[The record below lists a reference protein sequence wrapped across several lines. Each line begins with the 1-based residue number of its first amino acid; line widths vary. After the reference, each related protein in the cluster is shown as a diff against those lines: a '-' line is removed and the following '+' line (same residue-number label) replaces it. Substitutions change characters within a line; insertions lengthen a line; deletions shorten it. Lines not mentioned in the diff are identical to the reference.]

1 MKVLFIG
8 GTGNISTPVSEMAI
22 ARGTD
27 LYHLNRGNR
36 EPILGVKNLVADIE
50 NLAETEKVLKSH
62 EWDVVVNW
70 IAYTPEQ
77 VQRDIDLFKNKTKQY
92 VFISSA
98 SCYEKP
104 PTNYIITESTP
115 LKNPHWQYSR
125 DKIACEDLLVKA
137 YREQNFPMTIIRP
150 SHTYYSVFPLSL
162 GGWTEFNAVDRMR
175 KGQPVVVQG
184 DGTSLWTV
192 THARDFAKAF
202 LGMMGRPAALGE
214 AYHITSDEVL
224 TWNQIYTQLA
234 KAAGAKAE
242 IVHVPSKKIIEYAN
256 ENGFESEEG
265 GLWGD
270 KSHCAIFDN
279 SKIKRLVPDYV
290 ATIPYAQGIKETI
303 AWFEADP
310 KRMIINPVTNR
321 LLDGLVKKWG

>member
-8 GTGNISTPVSEMAI
+8 GTGNISTPLSEMAV
-22 ARGTD
+22 ARGID

-36 EPILGVKNLVADIE
+36 EPILGVKSLVADIE
-50 NLAETEKVLKSH
+50 NIAETEKALKNH

-77 VQRDIDLFKNKTKQY
+77 VLRDINLFKNKTRQY

-137 YREQNFPMTIIRP
+137 FREQNFPMTIIRP

-202 LGMMGRPAALGE
+202 LGMMGRPAAIGE

-224 TWNQIYTQLA
+224 TWNQIYNQLA
-234 KAAGAKAE
+234 EAVGVKAD
-242 IVHVPSKKIIEYAN
+242 IVHVPSKKIIQYAN

-279 SKIKRLVPDYV
+279 TKIKRLVPDYV
-290 ATIPYAQGIKETI
+290 ATIPYAEGIKETI

-310 KRMIINPVTNR
+310 KRMIINPVTNK

>member
-8 GTGNISTPVSEMAI
+8 GTGNISTPVSQMAV
-22 ARGTD
+22 ALGMD
-27 LYHLNRGNR
+27 LYHVNRGNR
-36 EPILGVKNLVADIE
+36 PTIPGVKNLIADIE
-50 NLAETEKVLKSH
+50 DIEKTKEVLKYH

-77 VQRDIDLFKNKTKQY
+77 VQRDIDIFTNKTRQY

-137 YREQNFPMTIIRP
+137 FREQNFPMTIIRP
-150 SHTYYSVFPLSL
+150 SHTYYSVFPISL
-162 GGWTEFNAVDRMR
+162 GGWTEFNAVHRMR
-175 KGQPVVVQG
+175 NGKPVVIQG

-202 LGMMGRPAALGE
+202 IGMMGRSAAIGE

-234 KAAGAKAE
+234 EAAGAKIE

-279 SKIKRLVPDYV
+279 SKIKRLVPGYV
-290 ATIPYAQGIKETI
+290 ATIPFAEGIKETI

-310 KRMIINPVTNR
+310 KRMIVNPTTER
-321 LLDGLVKKWG
+321 LLDGLVEKWG

>member
-8 GTGNISTPVSEMAI
+8 GTGNISTPVSELAVAKGI
-22 ARGTD
+22 D

-36 EPILGVKNLVADIE
+36 QPIEGVKILVCDIE
-50 NLAETEKVLKSH
+50 NEAESTQILKNH

-70 IAYTPEQ
+70 IAFTPEQ
-77 VQRDIDLFKNKTKQY
+77 VQRDINLFSGKTRQY

-137 YREQNFPMTIIRP
+137 FREQNFPMTIIRP
-150 SHTYYSVFPLSL
+150 SHTYYSVFPLTL
-162 GGWTEFNAVDRMR
+162 AGWTEYTAVDRMR
-175 KGQPVVVQG
+175 KGQPIVVQG

-202 LGMMGRPAALGE
+202 VGMMGRTAAIGE

-234 KAAGAKAE
+234 DAAGVKAD
-242 IVHVPSKKIIEYAN
+242 IVHVPSRKIIQYAD

-290 ATIPYAQGIKETI
+290 ATIPFAEGIKETL

-310 KRMIINPVTNR
+310 ARMIINSQTNQ
-321 LLDGLVKKWG
+321 LLDGLIAKWG

>member
-1 MKVLFIG
+1 M
-8 GTGNISTPVSEMAI
+8 
-22 ARGTD
+22 
-27 LYHLNRGNR
+27 
-36 EPILGVKNLVADIE
+36 
-50 NLAETEKVLKSH
+50 
-62 EWDVVVNW
+62 VVNW

-77 VQRDIDLFKNKTKQY
+77 VQRDLNLFKNKTRHY

-137 YREQNFPMTIIRP
+137 FREQ
-150 SHTYYSVFPLSL
+150 
-162 GGWTEFNAVDRMR
+162 DRMR
-175 KGQPVVVQG
+175 KGHPVVVQG

-202 LGMMGRPAALGE
+202 LGMMGRPAAIGE

-224 TWNQIYTQLA
+224 TWNQIYIQLA
-234 KAAGAKAE
+234 EAAGAKAN
-242 IVHVPSKKIIEYAN
+242 IVHVPSKKIIEFAD
-256 ENGFESEEG
+256 ENGFASEEG

-279 SKIKRLVPDYV
+279 TKIKRLVPDYV
-290 ATIPYAQGIKETI
+290 ATIPYAEGIKETI

-310 KRMIINPVTNR
+310 ARMVINPVTNKF
-321 LLDGLVKKWG
+321 LDGLVEKWG